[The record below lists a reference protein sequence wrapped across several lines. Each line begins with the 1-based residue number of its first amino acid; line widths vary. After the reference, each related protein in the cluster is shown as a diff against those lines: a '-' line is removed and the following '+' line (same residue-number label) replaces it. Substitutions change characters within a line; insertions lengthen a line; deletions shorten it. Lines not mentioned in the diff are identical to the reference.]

1 MDSKLNLNILPDEQ
15 KILFDVLKQQ
25 TWLNSYYLVGGT
37 ALALYIGHRQSVD
50 FDFFSECD
58 FDNTTIIGTLSQIG
72 NFELFSQSENTVD
85 GSLNDVKVS
94 FITYK
99 YPLLK
104 PSLKYENILIADML
118 DIALMKLEAIAGRG
132 SMKDF
137 IDLFFLLK
145 YYSLSELFEMH
156 KEKYGAAISNQ
167 YHLLKSLVYFD
178 DAERDIMPKMLINV
192 NWNVIKNTIVG
203 EVKNLK
209 Q

>member
-137 IDLFFLLK
+137 IDLFYLLK